1 MRSIMLDVS
10 PMFFG
15 AQDVRAGCDA
25 PTQAASGRFTLPDAM
40 SDDDGE
46 RGLSEFAKAL
56 AAGVD
61 GAIAGCKR
69 ALGQLTRTI
78 SRLKRKIEG
87 RAAGG
92 DEKEDDPPLRDFHLL
107 QVALAVAV
115 VVLSVLV
122 LKRLR

>member
-15 AQDVRAGCDA
+15 AQDVRAGGDA
-25 PTQAASGRFTLPDAM
+25 PTQAASGRFTLPHAM

-92 DEKEDDPPLRDFHLL
+92 DEDDDPPLRDFHLL